1 MIDESIFREY
11 DIRGIVPSQVNEAS
25 IKSIARAIAK
35 KCNEEN
41 INELALGRDGRLS
54 GEEILKLLS
63 AQLQTNGINVVNIGI
78 VTSPLLY
85 YAAKQLPSKSGIM
98 ITGSHNPKNYNG
110 FKIVINDS
118 PISGLEILGFLSDE
132 PINKRNAGKE
142 IYKKNLM
149 DEYIEEVSSQSTKKP
164 KKIKVVLD
172 CGNGAAGEIAP
183 KLIRSLGYEVI
194 ELYCEID
201 GNFPNHHPDP
211 GKEENLQ
218 DLIQA
223 VKENSAD
230 VGIAFDGDGDRL
242 GVVTEEGDIIFPDQ
256 LMMIFAK
263 DILKNYPGKEIIF
276 DVKCT
281 NLLSNIIN
289 QAGGI
294 PSMSATGHFHI
305 KNALKKTNAPL
316 AGEMSGHIFFNDKW
330 HGFDDGHYSAFRL
343 LEIMNSLDM
352 PLSSML
358 DELPKAYSTPELNI
372 NVEEE
377 KKFKIVKD
385 FVNKAQFK
393 GGSKVTIDGLRV
405 DFDDGWGLIRASNTT
420 PKLVLRFEAKS
431 SSRLKEIKNMF
442 LNQLKLIDE
451 TIKVDIS

>member
-63 AQLQTNGINVVNIGI
+63 SQLQTNGINVVNIGI

-118 PISGLEILGFLSDE
+118 PISGLEILSFLSDE
-132 PINKRNAGKE
+132 TINKRNAGRE

-149 DEYIEEVSSQSTKKP
+149 DEYIKEVSSQSTKKP

-201 GNFPNHHPDP
+201 GSFPNHHPDP

-263 DILKNYPGKEIIF
+263 EILKNYPGKEIIF

-294 PSMSATGHFHI
+294 PLMSATGHFHI

-358 DELPKAYSTPELNI
+358 NELPKACSTPELNI

-385 FVNKAQFK
+385 FVNKAKFK

-420 PKLVLRFEAKS
+420 PKLVLRFEAKT

>member
-85 YAAKQLPSKSGIM
+85 YAAKQLTSKSGIM

-149 DEYIEEVSSQSTKKP
+149 DEYIKEVSSQSTKKP

-201 GNFPNHHPDP
+201 GSFPNHHPDP

-294 PSMSATGHFHI
+294 PLMSATGHFHI
-305 KNALKKTNAPL
+305 KNALKRTNAPL

-358 DELPKAYSTPELNI
+358 NELPKAYSTPELNI

-405 DFDDGWGLIRASNTT
+405 DFDDGWGLIRASNTS
-420 PKLVLRFEAKS
+420 PKLVLRFEAKT